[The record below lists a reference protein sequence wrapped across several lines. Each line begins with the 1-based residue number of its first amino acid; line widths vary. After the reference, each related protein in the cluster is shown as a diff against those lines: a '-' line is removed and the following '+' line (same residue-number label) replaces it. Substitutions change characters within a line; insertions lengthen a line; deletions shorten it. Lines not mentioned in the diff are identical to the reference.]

1 MRSPAPLL
9 KAGVSAAAALLLLTA
24 CGGSDDE
31 QSDTASSSAA
41 SSSAGS
47 SSSASSSAASGS
59 SSSTSDQDVQ
69 AFCTDAEAVF
79 TKLSDG
85 LDAAEPADLGPT
97 LDEGVAAFDEIDP
110 PAEIS
115 EDWTVLKQAFAG
127 LRDAVVGSDITT
139 PEGQA
144 AVQQAVTDLDTQAGT
159 AQDNLEA
166 WVTANCDN
174 A

>member
-1 MRSPAPLL
+1 MRPTAPLL

-31 QSDTASSSAA
+31 QSDTASGS
-41 SSSAGS
+41 SSSAT
-47 SSSASSSAASGS
+47 SSASSSAGSGS

-115 EDWTVLKQAFAG
+115 DDWTVLKQAFAG

-159 AQDNLEA
+159 AQDDLEA

>member
-31 QSDTASSSAA
+31 QSDSAA
-41 SSSAGS
+41 GSSTAGA
-47 SSSASSSAASGS
+47 SSSASSSS
-59 SSSTSDQDVQ
+59 SSSASDQDVQ

-85 LDAAEPADLGPT
+85 LDAAEPTDLGPT